1 MLNFSKSVSVEDTNY
16 ILDGLRVC
24 KSSANFHFW
33 VNYSFNSNC
42 HKLLF
47 LLWICLGFFWVL
59 LALIILYFYC
69 ISFLCTE
76 IKSRQFITCDC
87 NVPPLRFHI
96 IKCTFLQFPNKRE
109 LLLVKCDYAY
119 FFMLIKLCIILHIHN
134 LKSMIKKCYPAKWLL
149 WKWILNI
156 VNIVLVNIQFEKPA
170 LLHCKTNFLHQHFVL
185 CSSNSILKTRYI
197 LLSNTACI
205 KDSSTVKCV
214 RSVLQEQTIYQ
225 KIK

>member
-76 IKSRQFITCDC
+76 MKSRQFITCDC

-134 LKSMIKKCYPAKWLL
+134 LKSMIKMLSCQMTPLEVDIEYCKHCPCKYTV
-149 WKWILNI
+149 WKTCL
-156 VNIVLVNIQFEKPA
+156 A
-170 LLHCKTNFLHQHFVL
+170 T
-185 CSSNSILKTRYI
+185 
-197 LLSNTACI
+197 
-205 KDSSTVKCV
+205 
-214 RSVLQEQTIYQ
+214 LQ
-225 KIK
+225 K